1 MTDHK
6 ERALYL
12 ADRLSGRDHSR
23 PILSESEQVNMRAEI
38 NMLVALAHVEAVDAQ
53 VAATLLSARVV
64 YLANLRAMGV
74 FNEQAADLEDAIRK
88 GLGL

>member
-1 MTDHK
+1 
-6 ERALYL
+6 
-12 ADRLSGRDHSR
+12 
-23 PILSESEQVNMRAEI
+23 MRAEI